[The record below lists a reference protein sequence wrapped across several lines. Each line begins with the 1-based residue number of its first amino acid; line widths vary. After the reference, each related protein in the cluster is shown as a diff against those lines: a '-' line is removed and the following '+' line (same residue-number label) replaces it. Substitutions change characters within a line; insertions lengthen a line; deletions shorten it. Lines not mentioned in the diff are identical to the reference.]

1 MGGEGWTRCSDKRDD
16 PCGCN
21 SDFLRSIVCARSIA
35 SKRRRLSSVL
45 HITDVRLHNNGL
57 TGLLPSSW
65 SAFVFIAYLDL
76 SHNALTGVL
85 PPEWASMEL
94 LKVVQLH
101 DNKIT
106 GELPPSWKS
115 LTMITHMTLHGNA
128 FTTGCPPCAWS
139 NLVAL
144 ESITL
149 YSYGTSHD
157 CGPTP
162 DHCTIRNG
170 TSSGVQSQSGLTDA
184 LIAMQIFALTVVV
197 ALVVRIILSR
207 VFRERRH
214 KNGSAS
220 ASKSSTRKP
229 RSKIAPLSAP
239 SSAQVQ
245 PMRAAGATAATE

>member
-1 MGGEGWTRCSDKRDD
+1 MGGERWTRCSDKRDD

-21 SDFLRSIVCARSIA
+21 SDFLRSIVCVRSVA
-35 SKRRRLSSVL
+35 SERRRLSNAL

-57 TGLLPSSW
+57 AGVLPSSW

-76 SHNALTGVL
+76 SRNALTGAL
-85 PPEWASMEL
+85 PAEWASMKL
-94 LKVVQLH
+94 LQVIQLQ

-115 LTMITHMTLHGNA
+115 LTMVTHMTLHGNA

-139 NLVAL
+139 NMAAL

-157 CGPTP
+157 CGPRP
-162 DHCTIRNG
+162 DNCTIRNG

-184 LIAMQIFALTVVV
+184 LIAMQIFALTVVI
-197 ALVVRIILSR
+197 ALVVRIIISR
-207 VFRERRH
+207 VFHERRQ
-214 KNGSAS
+214 KNGSTS
-220 ASKSSTRKP
+220 ASKSSTPKP
-229 RSKIAPLSAP
+229 RSKIAPLSAS